1 MTEKSENAPL
11 NRCLPVKP
19 VVKVFAIFQIPFK
32 LSIFKAFMPDNI
44 FFKIQ
49 EGEFV

>member
-1 MTEKSENAPL
+1 MEDSKSDPL

-19 VVKVFAIFQIPFK
+19 AVKVFAIITLSAI

-44 FFKIQ
+44 VF
-49 EGEFV
+49 